1 MRTSKTTRN
10 TLLAAGMAGLALTG
24 AAHAQEKSFDLS
36 GFTGVDIAT
45 GIDARVTLSED
56 FSIRAQSRSTD
67 ALDKLELSVRDG
79 ILVAR
84 IESNFLDFILSG
96 GLVGMLLSGGNAV
109 SLDITLPA
117 LDSAVASSGADI
129 KLTAITADSL
139 ALEASSGANIEMSES
154 RLRMLTASAS
164 SGSDIAVSGSAE
176 EIELDASSGAD
187 IDAEELQALSGR
199 LEASSGADIS
209 ARLSEQVRARASSG
223 GDIEIQGNPQQRD
236 IDTSSGGDVHFE
248 D

>member
-1 MRTSKTTRN
+1 MRTSRTTRN

-36 GFTGVDIAT
+36 GFTGIDIAT
-45 GIDARVTLSED
+45 GIEARVTLSED
-56 FSIRAQSRSTD
+56 FSIRAQSRSAD

-117 LDSAVASSGADI
+117 LDSAVASSGADVE
-129 KLTAITADSL
+129 LTTIAADSL
-139 ALEASSGANIEMSES
+139 ALEASSGANIELIDA

-164 SGSDIAVSGSAE
+164 SGSDIAISGRAE

-187 IDAEELQALSGR
+187 IDAEDLDALAGR
-199 LEASSGADIS
+199 LEASSGADIN
-209 ARLSEQVRARASSG
+209 ARLSERVRARASSG
-223 GDIEIQGNPQQRD
+223 GDIEIEGNPQQRD
-236 IDTSSGGDVHFE
+236 VDTSSGGDVHFE

>member
-1 MRTSKTTRN
+1 MTTRK

-24 AAHAQEKSFDLS
+24 AAQAQEKSFDLS

-56 FSIRAQSRSTD
+56 YTVRAHSRSAE
-67 ALDKLELSVRDG
+67 ALEKLELSVRDG
-79 ILVAR
+79 MLVAR
-84 IESNFLDFILSG
+84 IDSNFLDFILSG

-117 LDSAVASSGADI
+117 LDSAIASSGADI
-129 KLTAITADSL
+129 ELMAITADSL
-139 ALEASSGANIEMSES
+139 ALEASSGASIELSDA
-154 RLRMLTASAS
+154 RLRMLSASAS
-164 SGSDIAVSGSAE
+164 SGSDISLSGRAE

-187 IDAEELQALSGR
+187 IDAEELDALAGR

-209 ARLSEQVRARASSG
+209 ARLTEQVRARASSG
-223 GDIEIQGNPQQRD
+223 GDVEIDGNPQKRD
-236 IDTSSGGDVHFE
+236 VDTSSGGDVHFE
-248 D
+248 N

>member
-139 ALEASSGANIEMSES
+139 ALEASSGA
-154 RLRMLTASAS
+154 
-164 SGSDIAVSGSAE
+164 
-176 EIELDASSGAD
+176 
-187 IDAEELQALSGR
+187 
-199 LEASSGADIS
+199 DIS

>member
-1 MRTSKTTRN
+1 MTTRN

-24 AAHAQEKSFDLS
+24 AAQAQEKSFDLS

-45 GIDARVTLSED
+45 GIEARVRLSED
-56 FSIRAQSRSTD
+56 FSITARSRSAD

-117 LDSAVASSGADI
+117 LESAVASSGADI
-129 KLTAITADSL
+129 ELMAITADSL
-139 ALEASSGANIEMSES
+139 SLDASSGADIELTDA

-164 SGSDIAVSGSAE
+164 SGSDIALSGRAE
-176 EIELDASSGAD
+176 EINLNASSGAD
-187 IDAEELQALSGR
+187 IDAEELEALTGR
-199 LEASSGADIS
+199 LKASSGADIS
-209 ARLSEQVRARASSG
+209 ARLTEQVRARASSG
-223 GDIEIQGNPQQRD
+223 ADIEVEGNPQQRD
-236 IDTSSGGDVHFE
+236 VDTSSGGDIHFE

>member
-1 MRTSKTTRN
+1 MRIRKS
-10 TLLAAGMAGLALTG
+10 LLAAGVAGFTLTG
-24 AAHAQEKSFDLS
+24 AAYAQEKSFDLS
-36 GFTGVDIAT
+36 GFTGIDIAT
-45 GIDARVTLSED
+45 GIEARVTLSED
-56 FSIRAQSRSTD
+56 FSIRAQSRSAD

-79 ILVAR
+79 ILMAR

-117 LDSAVASSGADI
+117 LDSAVASSGADVE
-129 KLTAITADSL
+129 LTTIAADSL
-139 ALEASSGANIEMSES
+139 ALEASSGANIELIDA

-164 SGSDIAVSGSAE
+164 SGSDIAISGRAE

-187 IDAEELQALSGR
+187 IDAEDLDALAGR
-199 LEASSGADIS
+199 LEASSGADIN
-209 ARLSEQVRARASSG
+209 ARLSKRVRARASSG
-223 GDIEIQGNPQQRD
+223 GDIEIEGNPQQRD
-236 IDTSSGGDVHFE
+236 VDTSSGGDVHFE